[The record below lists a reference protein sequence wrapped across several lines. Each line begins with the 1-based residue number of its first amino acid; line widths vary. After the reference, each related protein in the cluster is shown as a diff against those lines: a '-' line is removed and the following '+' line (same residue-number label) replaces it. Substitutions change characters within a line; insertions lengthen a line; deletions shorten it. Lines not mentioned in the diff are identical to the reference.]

1 MMTFPIRRIDQS
13 RATQF
18 EPVGSKPKVWID
30 DDAYLFKGE
39 VRGTGADWAEVVAS
53 RLCRLLGLPHVEY
66 DLAVFVAG
74 KKVLQRGVICANMAP
89 GDKEL
94 VLGNQLLLDI
104 DKTYP
109 SKQRWKVRQHTV
121 EAVCHALEFPSRP
134 ASKWTADS
142 PERVFDAI
150 GFFIG
155 YVMLDA
161 WIANQDRHHENWGL
175 IWDPT
180 VAELQLAPTFD
191 HGAGMACILTDQQ
204 RQRHLT
210 TRDRND
216 TVEAFCG
223 RAKSGFY
230 ADAAASSTLTALEAY
245 RQFAARAPVQ
255 AKPWLDR
262 LRAVTADMVWSIL
275 QEVPDDLMTPVCQ
288 EFTCRLLMIN
298 RERILAGAGMA

>member
-1 MMTFPIRRIDQS
+1 MTFPIRSIDQS
-13 RATQF
+13 RATQY
-18 EPVGSKPKVWID
+18 EPVGSKPKVWLDGD
-30 DDAYLFKGE
+30 DYLFKGE

-53 RLCRLLGLPHVEY
+53 QLCRLLGLPHVEY

-74 KKVLQRGVICANMAP
+74 EKVLQRGVICPNMAP

-121 EAVCHALEFPSRP
+121 EAVCHALEVPSRP

-142 PERVFDAI
+142 PEWVFDAT

-191 HGAGMACILTDQQ
+191 HGAGMACILTDEK
-204 RQRHLT
+204 RHRHLT
-210 TRDRND
+210 TRDRH
-216 TVEAFCG
+216 G
-223 RAKSGFY
+223 RGLLRPRKKRVLRQRRQQQHPDCPRGISAIRSQSTRAGQAVARSAAGCHNRYGLEYPPRGSG
-230 ADAAASSTLTALEAY
+230 
-245 RQFAARAPVQ
+245 
-255 AKPWLDR
+255 
-262 LRAVTADMVWSIL
+262 
-275 QEVPDDLMTPVCQ
+275 
-288 EFTCRLLMIN
+288 
-298 RERILAGAGMA
+298 